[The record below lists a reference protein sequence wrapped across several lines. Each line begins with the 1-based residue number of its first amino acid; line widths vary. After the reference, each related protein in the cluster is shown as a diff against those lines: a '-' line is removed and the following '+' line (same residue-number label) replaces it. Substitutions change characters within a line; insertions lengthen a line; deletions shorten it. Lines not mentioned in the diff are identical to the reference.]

1 EAVEHLGQFSVGRTA
16 STGSVFGQRQQ
27 GDAMCGYYPQII
39 MDKRQYKLTRL
50 YPKPETAKIAG
61 KCCSPIGRS
70 TILTESNTEFPLPG
84 YKDFGYGIFRKRD
97 CCGGATLSN

>member
-1 EAVEHLGQFSVGRTA
+1 
-16 STGSVFGQRQQ
+16 
-27 GDAMCGYYPQII
+27 
-39 MDKRQYKLTRL
+39 
-50 YPKPETAKIAG
+50 PKPETAKIAG

-70 TILTESNTEFPLPG
+70 AILTESNTEFPLPG

>member
-1 EAVEHLGQFSVGRTA
+1 MQTTRILAKLHAAGTQWAAMG
-16 STGSVFGQRQQ
+16 

-70 TILTESNTEFPLPG
+70 TILTASNTEFPLPG

-97 CCGGATLSN
+97 